1 MGEAHD
7 APDPTVPKPDPETA
21 PAGTGRRTR
30 IRKRILPVVAAL
42 VVAGAGVG
50 GWYWWTIGRFIES
63 TDDAYVHS
71 DTAVISPEI
80 EGYVRAVEVA
90 DNQAVK
96 AGDVLVT
103 IDDRD
108 FKARVA
114 AAEAD
119 LAAKAAAV
127 QSMAG
132 QITLQ
137 QSLIDQAAAAV
148 PRAEADLT
156 LARQD
161 HERYQRLARDDFAS
175 EQRFQTATA
184 DLKKAEATLAEMQAA
199 LASAHNQSAV
209 LQAELAK
216 AEAERRQ
223 AEASLELART
233 DLDRTQIRAPVAGVI
248 GNKGVRVGELVRPG
262 DQLMALVP
270 LPEVY
275 VVANFKETQLDRMR
289 PGQPVEIEVDALP
302 GSRFEGRVESF
313 APATGSEFSL
323 LPPEN
328 ATGNFTKIVQ
338 RVPVR
343 IAVPADGP
351 LAGLLRPGLSVV
363 ASVDTRSPG
372 EAAAADGGVIGVAEA
387 QTPAGDAGGR

>member
-1 MGEAHD
+1 MKMGETHQLANRTIQQHD
-7 APDPTVPKPDPETA
+7 PRPAAGDPT
-21 PAGTGRRTR
+21 RRAR
-30 IRKRILPVVAAL
+30 IRSALLPAAAAL
-42 VVAGAGVG
+42 IIAGAAAG
-50 GWYWWTIGRFIES
+50 GWYWWTVARFIES
-63 TDDAYVHS
+63 TDDAYVRS
-71 DTAVISPEI
+71 DVAVISPQV
-80 EGYVRAVEVA
+80 EGYVRAVRVA
-90 DNQAVK
+90 DNQAVR

-108 FKARVA
+108 FEARAA

-127 QSMAG
+127 QSMKG

-156 LARQD
+156 LARQN

-175 EQRFQTATA
+175 EQRFETATA
-184 DLKKAEATLAEMQAA
+184 DLKKAEAGLAESQAA
-199 LASAHNQSAV
+199 LASARNRQAV
-209 LQAELAK
+209 LEAELTK

-223 AEASLELART
+223 AEASLELAKTNLERT
-233 DLDRTQIRAPVAGVI
+233 VIRATQAGVI

-302 GSRFEGRVESF
+302 GHRFEGRVESF
-313 APATGSEFSL
+313 APGTGSEFSL

-363 ASVDTRSPG
+363 ASVETRAPGETRS
-372 EAAAADGGVIGVAEA
+372 ADGGVIGVAN
-387 QTPAGDAGGR
+387 AGPLGER